1 MNSGV
6 TRFFII
12 ITIIIISVCLVL
24 VTLGELRS
32 VSLQDNESIGIP
44 SEFILQPFR
53 NIRFMFQDLLSQ
65 DFTRVMIIV
74 FIILFPLALVYILA
88 RILILQI
95 MHLVP
100 ATECPRCGGP
110 IIRVHRRP
118 GDRLFKN
125 LLLVRIARYRC
136 DNLNCGWEGL
146 RKPRKN
152 Y

>member
-6 TRFFII
+6 ARFFII
-12 ITIIIISVCLVL
+12 VTIIIVSVCLVL
-24 VTLGELRS
+24 VTLGELKSVSIQDEDS
-32 VSLQDNESIGIP
+32 VSLP
-44 SEFILQPFR
+44 SELFLQPFR

-65 DFTRVMIIV
+65 DFTRVMIVV

-100 ATECPRCGGP
+100 AIDCPRCGGP
-110 IIRVHRRP
+110 VIRVHRKP
-118 GDRLFKN
+118 GDRLLKN
-125 LLLVRIARYRC
+125 LLLVRVARYRC
-136 DNLNCGWEGL
+136 DNINCGWEGL